1 LRLPQK
7 DRDYLTTGTF
17 CHNTLERFHQSY
29 IDGCTEPYNI
39 TITKAF
45 KEAWAEYKEKM
56 TPEMKK
62 ECWGMIDQYLRLIT
76 ADKKAGKQFNV
87 LAVEKRF
94 ELPIA
99 ENIILNGAIDRIKID
114 DYNTLTVEDYKTTK
128 NTKYLKNDWF
138 QLLTYAYVLAQ
149 EDPSIKKVRGSYILL
164 RHNFEEI
171 SKEFDIDEIMTVGD
185 KFRKYAEQ
193 IRNETEFAPSPGPL
207 CKFCSFLEHCSE
219 GKSKCFDQP
228 EVYGEIN
235 W

>member
-1 LRLPQK
+1 MEDKIENLRLSVSKVKTFNQCKRQFQYNYILKFPQK
-7 DRDYLTTGTF
+7 ERDYLTSGSF
-17 CHNTLERFHQSY
+17 SHAVLERFHQSY

-99 ENIILNGAIDRIKID
+99 EN
-114 DYNTLTVEDYKTTK
+114 
-128 NTKYLKNDWF
+128 
-138 QLLTYAYVLAQ
+138 
-149 EDPSIKKVRGSYILL
+149 
-164 RHNFEEI
+164 
-171 SKEFDIDEIMTVGD
+171 
-185 KFRKYAEQ
+185 
-193 IRNETEFAPSPGPL
+193 
-207 CKFCSFLEHCSE
+207 
-219 GKSKCFDQP
+219 
-228 EVYGEIN
+228 
-235 W
+235 